1 MVPARRMAQW
11 PLGGHPVYPSAI
23 PMSCRLAVVLVA
35 VLAAAACRSA
45 GGAGTPIVQPGAPGE
60 ANRVLTPEAASD
72 LSKVQ
77 ATPADV
83 KFMQGMIGHHAQA
96 IEMTALIASRTSRE
110 EMKLLGQRIAVSQ
123 ADEMDMMRSWLR
135 ARGQEIPSEHAH
147 HTHEGMMPGMLTPEQ
162 MAELT
167 AATGEAFDKLFLRYM
182 IQHHE
187 GALSMVDDLF
197 KTPGAGQEGDI
208 NAFAADVDSDQ
219 RMEIDRMR
227 ALLGSR

>member
-1 MVPARRMAQW
+1 
-11 PLGGHPVYPSAI
+11 
-23 PMSCRLAVVLVA
+23 MSFRLAVALVA
-35 VLAAAACRSA
+35 VLVSAACRSA
-45 GGAGTPIVQPGAPGE
+45 GGAAGTQIIQPGAPGE
-60 ANRVLTPEAASD
+60 ANRVLTAAAATD

-96 IEMTALIASRTSRE
+96 IEMTDLIATRTSRE
-110 EMKLLGQRIAVSQ
+110 QMKLLGQRIAVSQ
-123 ADEMDMMRSWLR
+123 ADEMNMMRSWLK
-135 ARGQEIPSEHAH
+135 ARGQEVPAEHAH
-147 HTHEGMMPGMLTPEQ
+147 HMPGGMMPGMLSPEQ

-227 ALLGSR
+227 AMLGSGAR

>member
-1 MVPARRMAQW
+1 
-11 PLGGHPVYPSAI
+11 
-23 PMSCRLAVVLVA
+23 MSFRLAAAVAA
-35 VLAAAACRSA
+35 VLLSAACRSA
-45 GGAGTPIVQPGAPGE
+45 GGTAGTQIIQPGAPGE
-60 ANRVLTPEAASD
+60 ANRVLTADAATD

-96 IEMTALIASRTSRE
+96 IEMTALIAARTSRE

-123 ADEMDMMRSWLR
+123 ADEMDMMRAWLR
-135 ARGQEIPSEHAH
+135 ARGQDIPSEHAH
-147 HTHEGMMPGMLTPEQ
+147 HTQEGMMPGMLSPEQ

-167 AATGEAFDKLFLRYM
+167 AATGDAFDKLFLRYM

-197 KTPGAGQEGDI
+197 KSPGAGQEGDI

-227 ALLGSR
+227 AMLGSR

>member
-1 MVPARRMAQW
+1 
-11 PLGGHPVYPSAI
+11 
-23 PMSCRLAVVLVA
+23 MSFRLAAAVAA
-35 VLAAAACRSA
+35 VLLSAACRSA
-45 GGAGTPIVQPGAPGE
+45 GGTAGTQIIQPGAPGE
-60 ANRVLTPEAASD
+60 ANRVLTADAATD

-96 IEMTALIASRTSRE
+96 IEMTALIDARTSRE

-123 ADEMDMMRSWLR
+123 ADEMDMMRAWLR
-135 ARGQEIPSEHAH
+135 ARGQDIPSEHAH
-147 HTHEGMMPGMLTPEQ
+147 HTEEGMMPGMLSPEQ

-167 AATGEAFDKLFLRYM
+167 AATGDAFDKLFLRYM

-197 KTPGAGQEGDI
+197 KSPGAGQEGDI

-227 ALLGSR
+227 AMLGSR

>member
-1 MVPARRMAQW
+1 MTSRRAAA
-11 PLGGHPVYPSAI
+11 L
-23 PMSCRLAVVLVA
+23 LVVLVTA
-35 VLAAAACRSA
+35 GCRSA
-45 GGAGTPIVQPGAPGE
+45 GGSAGTQIVQPGAPGE
-60 ANRVLTPEAASD
+60 TNRVLTPAAASD

-96 IEMTALIASRTSRE
+96 IEMTDLIASRTSRE
-110 EMKLLGQRIAVSQ
+110 PMKLLGQRIAVSQ
-123 ADEMDMMRSWLR
+123 ADEMNMMRTWLK
-135 ARGQEIPSEHAH
+135 ARGQEVPAEHSH
-147 HTHEGMMPGMLTPEQ
+147 HMPGGMMPGMLTPEQ

-227 ALLGSR
+227 ALLGGR

>member
-1 MVPARRMAQW
+1 MTSRRAAA
-11 PLGGHPVYPSAI
+11 L
-23 PMSCRLAVVLVA
+23 LVVLVTA
-35 VLAAAACRSA
+35 GCRSA
-45 GGAGTPIVQPGAPGE
+45 GGSAGTPIVQPGAPGE
-60 ANRVLTPEAASD
+60 TNRVLTPEAASD

-96 IEMTALIASRTSRE
+96 IEMTDLIAARTSRE
-110 EMKLLGQRIAVSQ
+110 QMKLLGQRIAVSQ
-123 ADEMDMMRSWLR
+123 ADEMNMMRTWLK
-135 ARGQEIPSEHAH
+135 ARGQEVPAEHAH
-147 HTHEGMMPGMLTPEQ
+147 HMPGGMMPGMLTPEQ

-187 GALSMVDDLF
+187 GALAMVDDLF

>member
-1 MVPARRMAQW
+1 MHFRL
-11 PLGGHPVYPSAI
+11 PL
-23 PMSCRLAVVLVA
+23 LVLGVA
-35 VLAAAACRSA
+35 VLAGCRSA
-45 GGAGTPIVQPGAPGE
+45 GSGTSIIQPGAPGE
-60 ANRVLTPEAASD
+60 ANRVISREAATD
-72 LSKVQ
+72 LSQVQ
-77 ATPADV
+77 HTPADV

-96 IEMTALIASRTSRE
+96 LDMTVLIEARTSRD
-110 EMKLLGQRIAVSQ
+110 EMKRLGQRISVSQ
-123 ADEMDMMRSWLR
+123 ADEINMMRTWLTR
-135 ARGQEIPSEHAH
+135 RGQELPAEHAH
-147 HTHEGMMPGMLTPEQ
+147 HLPGGMMPGMLTDAQ
-162 MAELT
+162 MAELS
-167 AATGEAFDKLFLRYM
+167 AAKGEDFDRLFLKYM